1 MISSLERPAVLADP
15 QAGAVRPAAWSP
27 TEFSAA
33 PATPTPPRE
42 PAAIV
47 IEPVKTAAEWEQ
59 EIEAAYARGLA
70 EGRAAGREEGVA
82 DGVAA
87 GRAEES
93 ARLTQPIRAL
103 EEALYMVKLAEE
115 RRLST
120 LKDNLAA
127 LATAIAR
134 QIIGHELRG
143 DAEMIADL
151 VRRALVEFPIDQP
164 LRVRL
169 SPQDLSTISTL
180 SAKSGEAVPI
190 APGRNLRWLADPRL
204 EPGSCIVE
212 GKDRIVDGRV
222 DRALERIYRTLVDA

>member
-1 MISSLERPAVLADP
+1 MLAP
-15 QAGAVRPAAWSP
+15 QADTVRPAAWSP
-27 TEFSAA
+27 AEFTAA
-33 PATPTPPRE
+33 PAAAVPSAPRE
-42 PAAIV
+42 PAAIM
-47 IEPVKTAAEWEQ
+47 IEPVKTVAEWEQ
-59 EIEAAYARGLA
+59 EIEAAYARGFE
-70 EGRAAGREEGVA
+70 EGRAAGREEGRA
-82 DGVAA
+82 EGVAA
-87 GRAEES
+87 GKAEES

-134 QIIGHELRG
+134 QIIGREVRG
-143 DAEMIADL
+143 DAEMIADM

-169 SPQDLSTISTL
+169 SPYDLSAIATL
-180 SAKSGEAVPI
+180 STTSGEAVPI

-222 DRALERIYRTLVDA
+222 DRALERIYRKLVDA